1 MDTAQLK
8 LFLDLARIKNFTRA
22 ARNNYLTQPAVSRRI
37 QQLESELGVRLFER
51 SRRRVLLSENGRIFL
66 PYARDILSRL
76 DEAREE
82 MRESESKPIGRL
94 KVAASPSIGL
104 YVLPSY
110 LKRFIRLYP
119 KIDLHV
125 EYDLPDRIYA
135 SIAAGDLDLGVVAYP
150 VSKPEVASIPFVT
163 DTIVLICAPTHPL
176 ARRSS
181 VHLKDL
187 LGHKFVLLPERL
199 PTGKAIRQAL
209 RRLGVQLDTQME
221 YDNFELIKRT
231 VEMGLGLSMV
241 PRQVAELEVKNK
253 KLRTLK
259 IMDFTFERPLAIIF
273 RKGRIISSSMH
284 ALLSILNPVEADKL
298 KGAGG
303 KAERPTNTVPRR

>member
-1 MDTAQLK
+1 MDTTQLK

-22 ARNNYLTQPAVSRRI
+22 ARNNFLTQPAVSRRI

-51 SRRRVLLSENGRIFL
+51 SRRRVLLSENGKLFL

-76 DEAREE
+76 DEARQE
-82 MRESESKPIGRL
+82 MLDSESKPMGRL

-110 LKRFIRLYP
+110 LKKFIRRYP

-150 VSKPEVASIPFVT
+150 VARPEVASIPFVT
-163 DTIVLICAPTHPL
+163 DSIVLICAPHHPL
-176 ARRSS
+176 ARRSN
-181 VHLKDL
+181 VHLRDL
-187 LGHKFVLLPERL
+187 LNQKFVLLPERL

-209 RRLGVQLDTQME
+209 RRLGVQLDIQME

-241 PRQVAELEVKNK
+241 PRQVAELEVKNR
-253 KLRTLK
+253 KLRSLRV
-259 IMDFTFERPLAIIF
+259 MDFPFERPLAIIF

-284 ALLSILNPVEADKL
+284 ALLSILNSGEAHKL

-303 KAERPTNTVPRR
+303 RREHTATAAS

>member
-8 LFLDLARIKNFTRA
+8 LFMDLARIKNFTRA
-22 ARNNYLTQPAVSRRI
+22 GRNNFLTQPAVSRRI
-37 QQLESELGVRLFER
+37 QQLELELGVRLFER

-76 DEAREE
+76 EEARHE
-82 MRESESKPIGRL
+82 MLESDSKPVGRL

-110 LKRFIRLYP
+110 LKKFIRRYP

-135 SIAAGDLDLGVVAYP
+135 SIAAGDLDLGIVAYP
-150 VSKPEVASIPFVT
+150 VAKPEVASLPFMT
-163 DTIVLICAPTHPL
+163 DMIVLICAPNHPL
-176 ARRSS
+176 ARRSNLRLS
-181 VHLKDL
+181 DL
-187 LGHKFVLLPERL
+187 LGQKFVLLPERL

-209 RRLGVQLDTQME
+209 RRLGVHLDIQME

-253 KLRTLK
+253 KLKSLK
-259 IMDFTFERPLAIIF
+259 IQDFRFERPLAIIY
-273 RKGRIISSSMH
+273 RKGRIVSSPMG
-284 ALLSILNPVEADKL
+284 ALISILNPEEASKL
-298 KGAGG
+298 KMVGRKSGRTASP
-303 KAERPTNTVPRR
+303 AS

>member
-1 MDTAQLK
+1 MNTAQLK
-8 LFLDLARIKNFTRA
+8 LFIDLARIKNFTRA
-22 ARNNYLTQPAVSRRI
+22 GRNNFLTQPAVSRRI
-37 QQLESELGVRLFER
+37 QQLELELGVRLFER

-76 DEAREE
+76 EEAHHE
-82 MRESESKPIGRL
+82 MLDSDSKPIGRL

-110 LKRFIRLYP
+110 LKKFIRHYP

-150 VSKPEVASIPFVT
+150 VAKPEVASLPFVT
-163 DTIVLICAPTHPL
+163 DTIVLICAPNHPL
-176 ARRSS
+176 ARRSRVRLS
-181 VHLKDL
+181 DL
-187 LGHKFVLLPERL
+187 LGQKFVLLPERL

-231 VEMGLGLSMV
+231 VEMGLGLSLV

-253 KLRTLK
+253 KLRSLK
-259 IMDFTFERPLAIIF
+259 IQDFRFERPLAIIY
-273 RKGRIISSSMH
+273 RKGRIISSPMS
-284 ALLSILNPVEADKL
+284 ALISILNPVEAAKL
-298 KGAGG
+298 KTVGG
-303 KAERPTNTVPRR
+303 KSGRTANPAP